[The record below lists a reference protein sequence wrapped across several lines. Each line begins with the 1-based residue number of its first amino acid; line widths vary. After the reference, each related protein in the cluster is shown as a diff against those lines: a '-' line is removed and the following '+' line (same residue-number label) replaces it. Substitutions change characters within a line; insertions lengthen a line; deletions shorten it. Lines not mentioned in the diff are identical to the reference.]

1 MKSKQRLVGVLFP
14 FTLELMKE
22 QSREAFNLADN
33 PDAEFDI
40 NQRVNDYINERISRM
55 ADSMNQTTQDKIKQT
70 ISEGIANG
78 ENTDKLSK
86 RIQAIYNDATRVRS
100 KLIART
106 ETIAASNE
114 ASNEAYRQ
122 SPLVN
127 YKEWHTEPD
136 GCVYCQALNGKIIGL
151 NDSFAPLGS
160 SIDDDEGHGYNVGYE
175 SIYHPPLHPNCRCA
189 ILPVIK

>member
-1 MKSKQRLVGVLFP
+1 
-14 FTLELMKE
+14 MKE
-22 QSREAFNLADN
+22 QAREAFSMADN
-33 PDAEFDI
+33 PDDQLEI
-40 NQRVNDYINERISRM
+40 TPRVNDYINDRISRM
-55 ADSMNQTTQDKIKQT
+55 ADSMNETTQDKIKRT
-70 ISEGIANG
+70 ISQGVAEG
-78 ENTDKLSK
+78 ESVEKLRK
-86 RIQAIYNDATRVRS
+86 RIQDVYGDATKTRS

-136 GCVYCQALNGKIIGL
+136 ACEYCRALNGKIIGL
-151 NDSFAPLGS
+151 DQSFAPLGTEVNGTEGS
-160 SIDDDEGHGYNVGYE
+160 KYSISYE
-175 SIYHPPLHPNCRCA
+175 AIMHPPLHPNCRCA